1 MQLLGYNGQLYSS
14 EAAALKSPAG
24 GVGVAV
30 LAQVGEK
37 TNPELENI
45 IKAASTLKYAG
56 EIISIL
62 LHHID
67 IPYTGSSTSLT
78 SVSLSSLVPST
89 SQMITYEGSLTQP
102 GCQVYTE
109 KMTTYLRSNH
119 TFNCPGICDLDHP
132 QQANLRAGR
141 AHGAAEDPDARDC

>member
-14 EAAALKSPAG
+14 EAAALKSPNG

-37 TNPELENI
+37 TNPELEMI

-56 EIISIL
+56 ENINIL
-62 LHHID
+62 PHHIY

-102 GCQVYTE
+102 GCQVNADD
-109 KMTTYLRSNH
+109 K
-119 TFNCPGICDLDHP
+119 I
-132 QQANLRAGR
+132 
-141 AHGAAEDPDARDC
+141 